1 MYKSNFERLQA
12 QALAEIG
19 VFQEMGLDDLLQGG
33 FASHTALVTGLNK
46 MFINHLKTSWVP
58 RTIQRLNMERQKI
71 DFENAKLGMPAAH
84 EGASP
89 DVRRKIIKV
98 IMNHAYC
105 DVHAT
110 ASDDGGDD

>member
-19 VFQEMGLDDLLQGG
+19 VFQSMGLDDLLQDGL
-33 FASHTALVTGLNK
+33 ASHTALVSRLNK

-58 RTIQRLNMERQKI
+58 RTMRKLNVESQKI

-84 EGASP
+84 EGACP
-89 DVRRKIIKV
+89 DVRERIIQV
-98 IMNHAYC
+98 VTNHVYY
-105 DVHAT
+105 DVRAP